1 MRALLDGFLEYLV
14 AERSAPEN
22 TLSAYASDLRFFGL
36 WLEER
41 GLEAQSVSSAEL
53 SAYVS
58 HCQAARLKTTTIN
71 RRLSAV
77 KHFYRFLLDEGLI
90 EADPTRDLTT
100 PKRAAYLPAV
110 LSHEEVERLL
120 DAPDTQTALG
130 LRDKAMLEVLY
141 ASGLRVS
148 ELVGLKLT
156 NLNLELGYLLTRG
169 KGDKERLVPLGQAA
183 RSWLEAYLANVRPT
197 LCRKASEVVFLSKLG
212 GPMSRQNFWYL
223 IKDYAIKAG
232 VFKPLSPHTLRHSF
246 ATHLLEGGAD
256 LRSLQMML
264 GHSDIATTQIY
275 THVNTGRL
283 KQVHATYHP
292 RG

>member
-14 AERSAPEN
+14 AERSAPGN
-22 TLSAYASDLRFFGL
+22 TLSAYASDLRFFAL
-36 WLEER
+36 WLEESGIAAR
-41 GLEAQSVSSAEL
+41 AVTAADL

-58 HCQAARLKTTTIN
+58 ACQAAGFKATTIN
-71 RRLSAV
+71 RRLAAV

-90 EADPTRDLTT
+90 EADPTRELIS
-100 PKRAAYLPAV
+100 PKRAAYLPEV
-110 LSHEEVERLL
+110 LSRDEIERLL
-120 DAPDTQTALG
+120 AAPDTTTPLG
-130 LRDKAMLEVLY
+130 MRDRAMLEVLY

-148 ELVGLKLT
+148 ELVHLRLN
-156 NLNLELGYLLTRG
+156 NLNLELGYLLTCG
-169 KGDKERLVPLGQAA
+169 KGDKERLVPLGQSA
-183 RSWLEAYLANVRPT
+183 RAWLEHYLGEVRPS
-197 LCRKASEVVFLSKLG
+197 LCGRPNDMVFLSKLG
-212 GPMSRQNFWYL
+212 TAMSRQNFWYL
-223 IKDYAIKAG
+223 IKDYALTAG
-232 VFKPLSPHTLRHSF
+232 IFKPLSPHTLRHSF